1 MAIKDISKKPYI
13 NDNDDTIYI
22 GIDLPFRK
30 STGEQG
36 YFAST
41 STTIEAVKNNIRNLL
56 NTYEGERLMQPI
68 LGINLRQYLFNQIT
82 EETVISIQNDILD
95 KFKFWL
101 PFVEVRDIK
110 VSSKD
115 EDMNVGVN
123 SLVIEILFNIK
134 KDPLTLASVQINV
147 TSDQINDNI
156 VNTNLN
162 GY

>member
-1 MAIKDISKKPYI
+1 
-13 NDNDDTIYI
+13 
-22 GIDLPFRK
+22 
-30 STGEQG
+30 
-36 YFAST
+36 
-41 STTIEAVKNNIRNLL
+41 
-56 NTYEGERLMQPI
+56 
-68 LGINLRQYLFNQIT
+68 RQYLFNQIT